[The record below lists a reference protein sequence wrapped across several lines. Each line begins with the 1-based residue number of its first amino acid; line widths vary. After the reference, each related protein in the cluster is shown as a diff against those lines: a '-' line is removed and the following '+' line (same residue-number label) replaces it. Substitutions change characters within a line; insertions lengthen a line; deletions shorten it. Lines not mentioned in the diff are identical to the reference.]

1 MNPGVTYAVLAFT
14 TWGLYPLYF
23 RLITTVPPLEV
34 VLHRSVWSLLFV
46 LALLAW
52 LKRWDW
58 LRPLV
63 RQPRQLAIYCASAL
77 LIGANWLVYVHAM
90 QTQQVLQASLGY
102 FINPLV
108 SVALGVLVL
117 GERLRPLQWL
127 AVGLAS
133 LGVAWLTWR
142 QGGLPWIALALALLF
157 GVYGLVRKTAPLG
170 ALEGL
175 AAETLLL
182 APIAAPWLIWLTIG
196 HTQPVVEGQPLL
208 LFWLVLSGPLT
219 ALPLLFF
226 ALAARRLPLASV
238 GVLQYISPSLQF
250 VLGIWVFGEAFDA
263 MRLVGFALIWS
274 ALLCYSAD
282 AVGLNFRQ
290 RSPTPPR

>member
-1 MNPGVTYAVLAFT
+1 MNPGVVYAVLAFVM
-14 TWGLYPLYF
+14 WGLYPLYF
-23 RLITTVPPLEV
+23 RLLASLPPLEV

-58 LRPLV
+58 LRPLL
-63 RQPRQLAIYCASAL
+63 RQPRQLAIYAASAL
-77 LIGANWLVYVHAM
+77 LIAANWLVYVHAM

-117 GERLRPLQWL
+117 HERLRPLQWL

-142 QGGLPWIALALALLF
+142 MGGLPWIALALASLF
-157 GVYGLVRKTAPLG
+157 GLYGLVRKTSRLG

-175 AAETLLL
+175 AAETMLL
-182 APIAAPWLIWLTIG
+182 APLAAPWLLWLTLG
-196 HTQPVVEGQPLL
+196 HTEAMLQGQPMLW
-208 LFWLVLSGPLT
+208 FWLLLSGPLT

-226 ALAARRLPLASV
+226 TLAARRLPLASV

-250 VLGIWVFGEAFDA
+250 VLGVWVFGEGFDA

-274 ALLCYSAD
+274 ALVFYSAD
-282 AVGLNFRQ
+282 ALGLRM
-290 RSPTPPR
+290 PKLAP